1 MCERVQWVLKA
12 ALAPLDFTTT
22 RTMIPKMIFGYVF
35 WAARKPNTCMNTDVI
50 EICRKSVS
58 KIKMIGEFRYIYN
71 FKKPFT
77 MVENHSKSR
86 ILKSSSI
93 SVLELYFVKIFE
105 FSYSNYVAQGNNIKS
120 KNLNFRAKKS
130 DWNIFVCFQIL
141 CKHGV

>member
-1 MCERVQWVLKA
+1 MKSLCERVQWVLKA

-77 MVENHSKSR
+77 MVENHSKS
-86 ILKSSSI
+86 L
-93 SVLELYFVKIFE
+93 
-105 FSYSNYVAQGNNIKS
+105 
-120 KNLNFRAKKS
+120 
-130 DWNIFVCFQIL
+130 IFVAFASEASYVYSCEIFGHFFMPQF
-141 CKHGV
+141 K